1 MKVTI
6 PYHVVKS
13 YHNGQVSDNIIIGRY
28 DQQELK
34 EKFGKILENEK
45 LTKAIDFS
53 IDWLTDTAIERIT
66 TEINNSI
73 IKEEN

>member
-13 YHNGQVSDNIIIGRY
+13 YRDGQVSDNIIIGRY

-34 EKFGKILENEK
+34 EKFGKILENHK
-45 LTKAIDFS
+45 LTKPVDFA
-53 IDWLTDTAIERIT
+53 IDWLTETAIEKIT
-66 TEINNSI
+66 TEIN
-73 IKEEN
+73 EEAI